1 MKKIFFFA
9 AAMLAAVTLNAE
21 VKTISFGAS
30 DVAAAGELNGKTF
43 SANGFVMTITDKTE
57 GGKLKINANNASFGD
72 ADAQVKFEYRLQTG
86 GKSSSNNKITLTI
99 PEAGKL
105 YVYARTATADSP
117 RPVII
122 SQYSEELLNATLLD
136 ANAIS
141 IAAPTEE
148 DPSKTLAVHPVY
160 SCDVVAG
167 EAELTYP
174 TNGINIYALSLGGP
188 AANVTPAEGF
198 EVVNAAGKVVKTIVN
213 GQVVIIKNGV
223 KYNALGAQ
231 L

>member
-21 VKTISFGAS
+21 VRTISFGAN
-30 DVAAAGELNGKTF
+30 DVAAAGELDGKAF
-43 SANGFVMTITDKTE
+43 SANGFVLTITDKTAD
-57 GGKLKINANNASFGD
+57 GKLKINANNALFGD
-72 ADAQVKFEYRLQTG
+72 ADAQTKFEYRLQTG

-105 YVYARTATADSP
+105 YVYARTATADNP
-117 RPVII
+117 RPIVI
-122 SQYSEELLNATLLD
+122 SQYGDELLNATLLD

-141 IAAPTEE
+141 IPTPTEA
-148 DPSKTLAVHPVY
+148 DPAKTTLVHPVY

-188 AANVTPAEGF
+188 AVIQGF
-198 EVVNAAGKVVKTIVN
+198 ESVNASAKAVKRVVN
-213 GQVVIIKNGV
+213 GQVVIEREGRLFNL
-223 KYNALGAQ
+223 LGAE